1 MLKEQMV
8 RTSGLLVV
16 AAVDVDPEDLLPQ
29 LVVPVQLG
37 EDHMLE
43 LVMEL
48 LQMVLQQQQ
57 QVFSIPEVA
66 EVVEEKIIIKV
77 IVLAQM
83 VLRDLLLSHTAE
95 RNNIN
100 IPRTLKF

>member
-1 MLKEQMV
+1 
-8 RTSGLLVV
+8 LLVV
-16 AAVDVDPEDLLPQ
+16 VAVDVDPEILLPQ
-29 LVVPVQLG
+29 LVVPVQLE

-66 EVVEEKIIIKV
+66 EVAEEKTIPPD
-77 IVLAQM
+77 IVPVQM
-83 VLRDLLLSHTAE
+83 AVKDLLLSLTVGH
-95 RNNIN
+95 NFIN